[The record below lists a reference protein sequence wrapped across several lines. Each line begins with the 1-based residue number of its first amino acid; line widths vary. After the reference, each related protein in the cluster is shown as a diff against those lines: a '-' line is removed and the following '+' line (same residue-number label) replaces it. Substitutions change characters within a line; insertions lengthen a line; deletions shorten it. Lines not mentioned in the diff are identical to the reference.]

1 MVLFDNS
8 HVAMR
13 SSLPVIF
20 SYRAPSNILVHTF
33 NGLSYIRV
41 IAPEVGQGLKTN
53 QLDGCIVAH
62 PTALSDI

>member
-1 MVLFDNS
+1 MVLFNNS

-13 SSLPVIF
+13 SSLPIFF
-20 SYRAPSNILVHTF
+20 SYWASSNTLVHRF

-41 IAPEVGQGLKTN
+41 IAPGVGLGLKTN